1 MTSKPLS
8 KLEDTVDATA
18 SVGLVNP
25 PVKKMV
31 DQIAHVTTS
40 ARKHTPYLYK
50 TTPYNNLEPFGSIIH
65 YVISA
70 EINPP
75 LWETLKPFQRAMINN
90 QLHYQYP
97 NSRVIFSEKILT

>member
-40 ARKHTPYLYK
+40 TRKHTPYLYK

-65 YVISA
+65 YVNQRRNKPSTLGNAQTVSA
-70 EINPP
+70 CYD
-75 LWETLKPFQRAMINN
+75 Q
-90 QLHYQYP
+90 
-97 NSRVIFSEKILT
+97 